1 MHPVSHQ
8 TLDHRLIL
16 FFSFSQ
22 LTGGKFEG
30 ACILQPLKFL
40 RSLILTSDPEKT
52 YEIGQKLGL
61 PHVLFDLVQDAVENS
76 AFIKVTA
83 AGMQPSSTRPLG
95 PARVCANCFLSPLPV
110 QQTQSVPALGEI
122 LITLRLYWEKQQDW
136 AKEEQRLGYC
146 DARLVLSALN
156 CMCVKCVATHNA
168 FFPTRLQ
175 EFTRPLCT
183 ILHQPNLLPVAV
195 SQNFYRV

>member
-8 TLDHRLIL
+8 TLDHRLI
-16 FFSFSQ
+16 FFSLFPQ
-22 LTGGKFEG
+22 LAGGKFEG

-95 PARVCANCFLSPLPV
+95 PAVGFVLIVFCPHFLFSNHKAC
-110 QQTQSVPALGEI
+110 QH
-122 LITLRLYWEKQQDW
+122 WEK
-136 AKEEQRLGYC
+136 Y
-146 DARLVLSALN
+146 S
-156 CMCVKCVATHNA
+156 
-168 FFPTRLQ
+168 
-175 EFTRPLCT
+175 
-183 ILHQPNLLPVAV
+183 
-195 SQNFYRV
+195 

>member
-8 TLDHRLIL
+8 TLDHRLIFF
-16 FFSFSQ
+16 FFSSSQ
-22 LTGGKFEG
+22 LTGGEFEG
-30 ACILQPLKFL
+30 ASILQPLKFL

-95 PARVCANCFLSPLPV
+95 PARVCAN
-110 QQTQSVPALGEI
+110 
-122 LITLRLYWEKQQDW
+122 W
-136 AKEEQRLGYC
+136 
-146 DARLVLSALN
+146 
-156 CMCVKCVATHNA
+156 
-168 FFPTRLQ
+168 FF
-175 EFTRPLCT
+175 
-183 ILHQPNLLPVAV
+183 
-195 SQNFYRV
+195 